1 MSDDSST
8 STTSTST
15 SSTCHPNTE
24 LDITPS
30 PTILSVSTPLEL
42 EKGNHAGDA
51 RNLISIDI
59 AKYGYDD
66 WNNVHSGLTSHENS
80 SEHIQSSSTFLNR
93 SKLKNRIDKGLQLQ
107 IQNEMN
113 YWRNVL
119 QRVVAV
125 VKKLGSRG
133 LPFRGKNEQFGS
145 NKNGN
150 FMMCLELIAE
160 FDPFMS
166 NHLATYGNPGR
177 GKTSYLS
184 STICEEFISLIAKK
198 VLNVIIDEVNRCKYF
213 SIVVDSTPD
222 ISHVDELSFVIRY
235 VKREIQE
242 DTPADIERFL
252 KFIPNVGH
260 KAIDMLNAVTGTL
273 EEFGLN
279 LQK

>member
-1 MSDDSST
+1 
-8 STTSTST
+8 
-15 SSTCHPNTE
+15 
-24 LDITPS
+24 
-30 PTILSVSTPLEL
+30 
-42 EKGNHAGDA
+42 
-51 RNLISIDI
+51 
-59 AKYGYDD
+59 
-66 WNNVHSGLTSHENS
+66 
-80 SEHIQSSSTFLNR
+80 
-93 SKLKNRIDKGLQLQ
+93 
-107 IQNEMN
+107 MN

-119 QRVVAV
+119 QRLVAV

-166 NHLATYGNPGR
+166 NHKHAYGNPGR

-198 VLNVIIDEVNRCKYF
+198 ALSVIIDEVNRSKYF

-242 DTPADIERFL
+242 DTPAEVERFL
-252 KFIPNVGH
+252 KFIPNIGH
-260 KAIDMLNAVTGTL
+260 KAKDMLNAVIGTL

-279 LQK
+279 LQDCRGQSYDTAANMSGYYSGLKTRIQNLNPFMYQAIYVPCGGHSLNLVGLSAVDSIKEAAFFF